1 SYMFIL
7 TGPVIIWSII
17 KFVLLFVFQGDTYAH
32 KKQIDAVLLVAAIL
46 PLTLKPFNDRWFSLF
61 YLIQFIISF
70 ICCVTVL
77 IIQRKRV
84 GFFLNFVWKNIL
96 PSFSVFIVAMFLY
109 AAIFRNEPKYLANS
123 GLFLIICLP
132 LWSVFKVAFRNRK
145 SIASHTQLSK
155 FQRGVLL
162 FAFSAFICGIAAI
175 TKQNMTFIVLTVQA
189 VLWFFIL
196 YHIFLTLNAK
206 KSKSQTEA
214 WQNHLHAYEIS
225 RIEKEESLKNEFS
238 NFLHDDVLQ
247 DLFSL
252 KNLMEKSER
261 PEVRELIGQ
270 TLENLNV
277 LVREQMQEYH
287 PVLLK
292 SLSLKEN
299 YSNLLSAVSQKFQP
313 HDMNMIFDCDNSLF
327 LIMPYDVIIYRMI
340 KVLSTNALKHSLG
353 SSLRIILTQTGGLID
368 LTVKDNGN
376 VSADIVQAALQ
387 NCKGKGLFSIQEQAA
402 LLGGQ
407 LIITENNPKGLCVRV
422 VLPMKGEGSYE
433 YFIGR

>member
-1 SYMFIL
+1 
-7 TGPVIIWSII
+7 
-17 KFVLLFVFQGDTYAH
+17 
-32 KKQIDAVLLVAAIL
+32 
-46 PLTLKPFNDRWFSLF
+46 
-61 YLIQFIISF
+61 
-70 ICCVTVL
+70 
-77 IIQRKRV
+77 
-84 GFFLNFVWKNIL
+84 
-96 PSFSVFIVAMFLY
+96 
-109 AAIFRNEPKYLANS
+109 
-123 GLFLIICLP
+123 
-132 LWSVFKVAFRNRK
+132 
-145 SIASHTQLSK
+145 
-155 FQRGVLL
+155 
-162 FAFSAFICGIAAI
+162 
-175 TKQNMTFIVLTVQA
+175 MTFIVLTVQA